1 MIEQN
6 LDNGCTK
13 NACYALSTLAS
24 SYQAHQVIVEH
35 TSFNQLLN
43 ILCKLL
49 VTVTDTE
56 TQWFAAM

>member
-6 LDNGCTK
+6 VDNGCTK

-24 SYQAHQVIVEH
+24 NHQAHQVIVEH
-35 TSFNQLLN
+35 NMFNHLLN
-43 ILCKLL
+43 VLCKLV
-49 VTVTDTE
+49 VTATDTE